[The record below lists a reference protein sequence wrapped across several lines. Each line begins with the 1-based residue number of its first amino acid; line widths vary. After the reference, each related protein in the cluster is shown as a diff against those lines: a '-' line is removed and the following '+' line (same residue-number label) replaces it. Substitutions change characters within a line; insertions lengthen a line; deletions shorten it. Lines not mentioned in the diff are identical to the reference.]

1 MYEKARGREQ
11 LMEREEPEL
20 FATFLANAISLLRE
34 PQLPPFYV
42 NGLPATNKRQQAR
55 LQAHIYE
62 KRSRC
67 CVRLAKQCIGKQNI
81 ESVKRDNLITIS
93 FCLYDQK

>member
-42 NGLPATNKRQQAR
+42 NGLPATKINAASEAASTY
-55 LQAHIYE
+55 L
-62 KRSRC
+62 
-67 CVRLAKQCIGKQNI
+67 
-81 ESVKRDNLITIS
+81 
-93 FCLYDQK
+93 